1 MSFDDLLGRTR
12 PLRVKRLGEPGA
24 FLVEPAVE
32 AGGEAAQDTYL
43 LPRAE
48 VPPGTAIGDEIVA
61 FVTLDSEDRPLATLR
76 RPKLEREDVGFLEVT
91 DITPIGAF
99 VDWGLPKELL
109 VPFREQTREL
119 RIGDRVAVG
128 VFIDASGRLCGTMR
142 VRELLQDGGDFTVG
156 EWVSGEAWRLDPA
169 IGLFVIVERGF
180 IGLVP
185 ASEPQS
191 LSRGE
196 QASFRVTRVFP
207 DKKITLSLRA
217 MAHEALVDDA
227 ERILAALRGPTP
239 PRVSDHTSPDDL
251 RRLFGLSKKA
261 YKRAAGR
268 LLRDGVARLDREGCL
283 VAASAGGA
291 AGTSPRGS

>member
-24 FLVEPAVE
+24 FLVEPGDE
-32 AGGEAAQDTYL
+32 AGPDTYL

-48 VPPGTAIGDEIVA
+48 VPPGTAVGDEIVA

-109 VPFREQTREL
+109 VPFREQTRDL
-119 RIGDRVAVG
+119 QIGDRVAIG
-128 VFIDASGRLCGTMR
+128 VFIDGSGRLCGTMR
-142 VRELLQDGGDFTVG
+142 VRELLQDGGDFQVG

-196 QASFRVTRVFP
+196 AARFRVTRVFP

-217 MAHEALVDDA
+217 IAHEALAVDA
-227 ERILAALRGPTP
+227 ERILSALRSPTP

-268 LLRDGVARLDREGCL
+268 LLRDGTARLDRDGCL
-283 VAASAGGA
+283 VAAE
-291 AGTSPRGS
+291 PRGS